1 MKGQVLLLAF
11 VIAAGCSRKA
21 PEPANSGAGPA
32 SQPAQQE
39 VVLDAKTQRD
49 AGITVEIA
57 TVRSLPQTLEVTGR
71 ITMNENRTWRVGAI
85 TEGRII
91 RVLANAGDTIAA
103 GQILARMHSHDI
115 HDSRADYRKAVAEVA
130 RLKAA
135 ESYAASA
142 RDRARRLYELKAGS
156 LEQVER
162 AESDLKN
169 AQTAFENSGVEL
181 DRSRRHL
188 VEFLEIPPEE
198 PKEHRAGMEELDD
211 DLIPIK
217 SPAAGTLLVR
227 NVTTGAVVAA
237 SNDLFVVSD
246 LSALWMIASVNEE
259 YLPKLGI
266 GMPVRVFVQAYAGR
280 AFSGKIANVN
290 EELDAATRAVKARVE
305 LPNAQGLLKPE
316 MYATAVIELE
326 PSPAA
331 LFVPQPAIQEVNGAN
346 SVFVAKAGN
355 RFEARTVRLGRTVGG
370 AVEILDGLRSGERV
384 VTGGSYVLKSQLLK
398 GQMGGE

>member
-21 PEPANSGAGPA
+21 PEPAKAGAGPA
-32 SQPAQQE
+32 SQSTLQD
-39 VVLDAKTQRD
+39 VVLDAKAQRD

-57 TVRSLPQTLEVTGR
+57 KVRSLPQTLEVTGR
-71 ITMNENRTWRVGAI
+71 ITVNENRTWRVGAI

-91 RVLANAGDTIAA
+91 RVFANAGDTVAA

-115 HDSRADYRKAVAEVA
+115 HESRADYRKAVAEVA
-130 RLKAA
+130 RLKSA
-135 ESYAASA
+135 ESYAVSA

-162 AESDLKN
+162 AETDLRTRRRPSKTPVWN
-169 AQTAFENSGVEL
+169 WTA
-181 DRSRRHL
+181 SRRHL
-188 VEFLEIPPEE
+188 VEFLEIPAEE
-198 PKEHRAGMEELDD
+198 PKEHRAGLEELDD

-227 NVTTGAVVAA
+227 NVTTGAVVAT
-237 SNDLFVVSD
+237 SSDLFVVSD

-266 GMPVRVFVQAYAGR
+266 GMPVRVSVQAYAGR
-280 AFSGKIANVN
+280 AFTGKITKVN
-290 EELDAATRAVKARVE
+290 EELDAATRTVKARVE
-305 LPNAQGLLKPE
+305 LPNSQGLLKPE
-316 MYATAVIELE
+316 MYATAVIEMA

-331 LFVPQPAIQEVNGAN
+331 LFVPQPAIQEVNGAT

-370 AVEILDGLRSGERV
+370 AVEILDGLRSGEQV
-384 VTGGSYVLKSQLLK
+384 ATGGSYVLKSQFLK